1 MGHNVSEAVVWVRW
15 GHRYMGNKK
24 QTVVELTLPFALEHR
39 GYAAR
44 EHIVGWDSRKA
55 TEYLRALCAEIAANA
70 GEFDDCEVVGV
81 HLGGGIATNA
91 PAEELWAMGR
101 TCMWH
106 PAYP

>member
-1 MGHNVSEAVVWVRW
+1 MGD
-15 GHRYMGNKK
+15 KK
-24 QTVVELTLPFALEHR
+24 QAVVELALPFALEHR

-55 TEYLRALCAEIAANA
+55 TEYLRALCAEITANA

-81 HLGGGIATNA
+81 HLGAASQRMHRPRSSG
-91 PAEELWAMGR
+91 PWAGLCAKP
-101 TCMWH
+101 CMWH